1 MLAYPHV
8 AVPPEV
14 IGIPIGQGHENSG
27 RWAEGRGANVLSIL
41 VDKKDAVTGAL
52 AWAATRV
59 RVIRTGLN
67 HELVKAEG
75 TVPAFPVEAQ
85 FPIAVVRPGESA
97 EDAIHAA
104 EERHDQYANPDDE

>member
-1 MLAYPHV
+1 MLAYPHF
-8 AVPPEV
+8 AVPPDV

-52 AWAATRV
+52 AWAATKV

-67 HELVKAEG
+67 HEIARAEG
-75 TVPAFPVEAQ
+75 TVDAFQVEPQ
-85 FPIAVVRPGESA
+85 FPIVVVRPGESA
-97 EDAIHAA
+97 EDAIHDA
-104 EERHDQYANPDDE
+104 EARHDPYRDPDDE